1 MKKAIA
7 LSLTGLLAVGA
18 LTGCVGT
25 SERSKAQA
33 ASQSSGESLEIKNLK
48 KKKEREEDPNVI
60 QYVYIYSF
68 GTPIGYYIAK
78 GKVSSSGS
86 QIGPELELANNS
98 YRDSSVLDSAKDDGS
113 YGTGDPGIFFFTPE
127 DIKIETSLD
136 YILSDAPIPVDVPRL
151 SK

>member
-7 LSLTGLLAVGA
+7 LSLTGLLAIGA
-18 LTGCVGT
+18 LTGCVGP

-48 KKKEREEDPNVI
+48 KKKEREEDPNVL
-60 QYVYIYSF
+60 QYVYIFSF
-68 GTPIGYYIAK
+68 GKPIGYYVAK

-86 QIGPELELANNS
+86 QIGPELETVGG
-98 YRDSSVLDSAKDDGS
+98 YRDSAVVDSAQDDGS
-113 YGTGDPGIFFFTPE
+113 YGSGDPGIFFFTPE
-127 DIKIETSLD
+127 DIKIETTLD